1 MAKSAASRMN
11 RSENRGGGGGT
22 TTCDGQ
28 ALLARPPASLSS
40 LLLALTSADEMFPAR
55 APELVDGDAPNVAE
69 PQTSLTTPTLGCLR
83 ADPSSCQSQ
92 RASPLPPALP
102 LPHPPPTAS
111 PRLAVK
117 DGLILDLQSKKKRCV
132 FALGQKRCTG
142 CALYNIWL

>member
-1 MAKSAASRMN
+1 MN
-11 RSENRGGGGGT
+11 RSESRGGEGT
-22 TTCDGQ
+22 TSCDGR
-28 ALLARPPASLSS
+28 LCWPARPPASLSS

-92 RASPLPPALP
+92 LASPLPPALP
-102 LPHPPPTAS
+102 LPHPPTHLHHPPPTSS

-117 DGLILDLQSKKKRCV
+117 DGLILDLQSKNKRCA
-132 FALGQKRCTG
+132 FALGWKPCTG